1 MKRRTMIATT
11 AIFALT
17 AAMLFAGVVNAQ
29 QPTTAT
35 AQNTYGVTPQVLGH
49 NTAAGNDASAYGYGY
64 GHNWGGDGHNWG
76 GDGHNW
82 GGYGHNWGGY
92 GHNWGGYGHN
102 WGGYGGYQHWRR

>member
-49 NTAAGNDASAYGYGY
+49 NTAAGNDASAYGYG
-64 GHNWGGDGHNWG
+64 HNWGGDGHNWG

-92 GHNWGGYGHN
+92 GHNWGGYG
-102 WGGYGGYQHWRR
+102 GYQHWRR